1 MNENSNF
8 INSLQES
15 KISGKINNYYHN
27 RGKSYDIQNKNKNI
41 ITSKKLINSK
51 WDNKSYILKK
61 LSYSHF
67 IQEENEKSNLLKNEN
82 QNDDYQMNSLSRR
95 KD

>member
-1 MNENSNF
+1 MKDILKLKEKKIKLI
-8 INSLQES
+8 IN
-15 KISGKINNYYHN
+15 INYLIFFVFVN
-27 RGKSYDIQNKNKNI
+27 
-41 ITSKKLINSK
+41 INSK